1 MPENP
6 SFDEV
11 NALFHSFHS
20 ELETIVMDT
29 FGDKVSYNLMSCV
42 FIDLDEV
49 QEEYHNKLHELLRKE
64 VKNHG

>member
-1 MPENP
+1 MPKNP
-6 SFDEV
+6 SFEEV

-49 QEEYHNKLHELLRKE
+49 QEEYHNKLSELYGKE
-64 VKNHG
+64 GEDHG